1 MSWFRGNGLLSGG
14 GLWSPPG
21 TRVRTQEMIEGR
33 INMYCS
39 RILILLV
46 VVLATENTPRPASSL
61 LSRHYPAVNHVP
73 KSFAPRS
80 AKSYLKCQGHGARQL
95 KNYQNQK
102 LTQRISAAACLHSIS
117 TIWSAQLSFASP
129 PVPVGSKERERGWAG
144 PPKFI
149 LIFCQIT
156 VRNINSPMTKITTL
170 FYNPNYPK
178 TYKTV
183 ISRGNYYPL
192 Q

>member
-1 MSWFRGNGLLSGG
+1 
-14 GLWSPPG
+14 
-21 TRVRTQEMIEGR
+21 
-33 INMYCS
+33 MYCS
-39 RILILLV
+39 RTLILLGDRKY
-46 VVLATENTPRPASSL
+46 TPRPASSL

-129 PVPVGSKERERGWAG
+129 PVPVGSKERERERLGG
-144 PPKFI
+144 SPKFI
-149 LIFCQIT
+149 PNSSEIT
-156 VRNINSPMTKITTL
+156 ARNINSPMTGITTL
-170 FYNPNYPK
+170 FQKSN
-178 TYKTV
+178 
-183 ISRGNYYPL
+183 
-192 Q
+192 